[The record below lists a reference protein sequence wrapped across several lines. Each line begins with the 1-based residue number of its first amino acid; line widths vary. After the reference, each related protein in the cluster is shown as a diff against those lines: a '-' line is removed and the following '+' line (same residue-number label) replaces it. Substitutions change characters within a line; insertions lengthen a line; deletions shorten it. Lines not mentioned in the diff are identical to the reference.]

1 MAKTIVK
8 RVDENVGNLPLAY
21 EDSQELMQDLA
32 TVKIAEFEEGL
43 ETEIG
48 TIDTELKVLK
58 EELDK
63 SYKSTNKLVADFDY
77 SDFSEKV
84 NSFAKAARELFN
96 GVKAT
101 FSTPV
106 LSDNK
111 IIVAA
116 NIQFERGD
124 GYYQT
129 QLSKSNSFEMTA
141 DIRKGLAKQKDIAAQ
156 MGTLN
161 ERRAKLKIDLSKVD
175 KVERRVKAVVAKQR
189 LGKTETGRKLMDE
202 VKSIKSLP
210 GLQ

>member
-84 NSFAKAARELFN
+84 NSFVKAARELFN

>member
-84 NSFAKAARELFN
+84 NSFVKAARGLFN

-129 QLSKSNSFEMTA
+129 QLSKSNSFETTA